1 MSDSR
6 ISINRQ
12 ILTTLYEARV
22 VWPLILLLAG
32 VLLLCLVTAMLLLGG
47 AGQYR
52 GLLVVAALM
61 LVAGLL
67 LSVRQLHNKLLRPLM
82 FLQNSVASV
91 SQGSPGAMVT
101 MQNEGALFSLV
112 HDIGSINEELYDLYE
127 DMDNRVERQ
136 TRRLA
141 QKTASLK
148 ILYDVAATINRATS
162 LDELLLRFLRMLKEM
177 LNGRAATIR
186 LVTANGNM
194 RLVGTIGL
202 DNTLLHDKEMLP
214 VQLCVC
220 GTALSPGN
228 ILCENNPERCSKI
241 NGRKM
246 FGSDEI
252 DVVTVPLEYHD
263 DVLGIYT
270 VFVDSPGISG
280 REDIL
285 DLLKTIG
292 SHLGMAVAKQR
303 SDEEAQNLSIM
314 EERTA
319 LAHELHDSLAQT
331 LASLRFQGR
340 MLSDTMRQEQHSEAA
355 FADLERIRNGLDE
368 AHTEVRALIGSFRAP
383 IGERG
388 FLPALH
394 KLAQRYEEMT
404 GIAPFLQL
412 NCRHLEL
419 NTSEEMQLLRIVQE
433 SLANTRKHSGA
444 NTVRILLNLD
454 DDGMTLLIED
464 DGRGFEETPSGKPGE
479 HIGLS
484 IMQERA
490 RRLGGELK
498 IESEPGEGARVE
510 LFYVPESMK
519 HETGNP

>member
-1 MSDSR
+1 MN
-6 ISINRQ
+6 INRQ
-12 ILTTLYEARV
+12 IAATLREAGAL
-22 VWPLILLLAG
+22 WPLLLLLAG
-32 VLLLCLVTAMLLLGG
+32 VLLLSLAAVMLLSGSDAYKG
-47 AGQYR
+47 A
-52 GLLVVAALM
+52 LFAAAPMIVTGALFSAWR
-61 LVAGLL
+61 LY
-67 LSVRQLHNKLLRPLM
+67 NKLFRPLVL
-82 FLQNSVASV
+82 LQNSVASV
-91 SQGSPGAMVT
+91 SQGNPGAMVS

-148 ILYDVAATINRATS
+148 ILYDVAATINQASS

-186 LVTANGNM
+186 LVTPNGNM

-228 ILCENNPERCSKI
+228 ILCENNPQRCSKI

-246 FGSDEI
+246 FGCDEI

-263 DVLGIYT
+263 VVLGIYNI
-270 VFVDSPGISG
+270 FVDAPGISD

-285 DLLKTIG
+285 ELLKTVG

-303 SDEEAQNLSIM
+303 SDEEARRLSIM

-340 MLSDTMRQEQHSEAA
+340 MLCDTMQQEPHSEAA
-355 FADLERIRNGLDE
+355 FTDLERIRHGLDE
-368 AHTEVRALIGSFRAP
+368 AHTELRALIGSFRAP
-383 IGERG
+383 TGERG

-412 NCRHLEL
+412 NCHNLEL
-419 NTSEEMQLLRIVQE
+419 NPSEEMQLLRIVQE
-433 SLANTRKHSGA
+433 SLANIRKHAEA
-444 NTVRILLNLD
+444 NTVRILINLESN
-454 DDGMTLLIED
+454 GMTVLIED
-464 DGRGFEETPSGKPGE
+464 DGSGFEQAPSGKPGE

-519 HETGNP
+519 NDS

>member
-1 MSDSR
+1 MS
-6 ISINRQ
+6 IQGSINRQ
-12 ILTTLYEARV
+12 IFTTLRKAGV
-22 VWPLILLLAG
+22 VWPLSLLLAG
-32 VLLLCLVTAMLLLGG
+32 VLLLCFAAVMLLSGSD
-47 AGQYR
+47 AYR
-52 GLLVVAALM
+52 SALFVALPMIIVGLLISAW
-61 LVAGLL
+61 
-67 LSVRQLHNKLLRPLM
+67 QLHNKLLKPLIL
-82 FLQNSVASV
+82 LQNSVAGV
-91 SQGSPGAMVT
+91 SQGKPGAMVS
-101 MQNEGALFSLV
+101 MQDEGALFSLV
-112 HDIGSINEELYDLYE
+112 RDISSINEELYDLYE

-148 ILYDVAATINRATS
+148 ILYDVAATINQATS
-162 LDELLLRFLRMLKEM
+162 LDEMLLRFLRMLKEM

-186 LVTANGNM
+186 LVTPNGNM

-220 GTALSPGN
+220 GTALSQGN

-270 VFVDSPGISG
+270 IFVDAPGISD

-285 DLLKTIG
+285 ELLKTIG

-303 SDEEAQNLSIM
+303 SDEEAHRLSIM

-340 MLSDTMRQEQHSEAA
+340 MLSDTMHQEQSSETA
-355 FADLERIRNGLDE
+355 FADLEKIRNGLDE
-368 AHTEVRALIGSFRAP
+368 AHTELRALIGSFRAP
-383 IGERG
+383 TGERG
-388 FLPALH
+388 FLPALQ

-404 GIAPFLQL
+404 GIAPFVQL
-412 NCRHLEL
+412 KCRNLEL
-419 NTSEEMQLLRIVQE
+419 NPSEEMQLLRIVQE
-433 SLANTRKHSGA
+433 SLANIRKHAEA
-444 NTVRILLNLD
+444 NTVRILINLEHN
-454 DDGMTLLIED
+454 GMSVLIED
-464 DGRGFEETPSGKPGE
+464 DGSGFEQAPSGKPGE

-498 IESEPGEGARVE
+498 IESEPGEGTRVE
-510 LFYVPESMK
+510 LFYAPESMK
-519 HETGNP
+519 NDN

>member
-1 MSDSR
+1 MSILTSL
-6 ISINRQ
+6 NRQ
-12 ILTTLYEARV
+12 ILQILRDAGV
-22 VWPLILLLAG
+22 VWPLALLLAG
-32 VLLLCLVTAMLLLGG
+32 VLLLCFAVVTLP
-47 AGQYR
+47 AGSDANSGVLFIALSMVVT
-52 GLLVVAALM
+52 GLFISAW
-61 LVAGLL
+61 
-67 LSVRQLHNKLLRPLM
+67 QLHSKLLRPLM
-82 FLQNSVASV
+82 VLQNSVAGV
-91 SQGSPGAMVT
+91 SQGNPGAMVS
-101 MQNEGALFSLV
+101 MQNEGALSSLV
-112 HDIGSINEELYDLYE
+112 HDIRSINEELYDLYE

-148 ILYDVAATINRATS
+148 ILYDVAATINEAAS

-177 LNGRAATIR
+177 LDGRAATIR
-186 LVTANGNM
+186 LVTPGGNM

-220 GTALSPGN
+220 GTALSQGN
-228 ILCENNPERCSKI
+228 ILCENNPQRCSKI

-252 DVVTVPLEYHD
+252 DVVSVPLEYHD

-270 VFVDSPGISG
+270 VFVDSEGVSG

-303 SDEEAQNLSIM
+303 SDEEARRLSIM

-340 MLSDTMRQEQHSEAA
+340 MLSDTMHQEQPSEAA
-355 FADLERIRNGLDE
+355 FADLEKIRNGLNE
-368 AHTEVRALIGSFRAP
+368 AHTELRALIGSFRAP
-383 IGERG
+383 SGERG
-388 FLPALH
+388 FLPALQ
-394 KLAQRYEEMT
+394 KLAQRYEETT
-404 GIAPFLQL
+404 GITPFVQL
-412 NCRHLEL
+412 KCANLEL
-419 NTSEEMQLLRIVQE
+419 NPSEEMQLLRIVQE
-433 SLANTRKHSGA
+433 SLANIRKHAEA
-444 NTVRILLNLD
+444 NTVRILINLD
-454 DDGMTLLIED
+454 SSGMTVLIED
-464 DGRGFEETPSGKPGE
+464 DGSGFEQRPSGKPGE

-490 RRLGGELK
+490 RRLGGELR
-498 IESEPGEGARVE
+498 IESEPGEGTRVE
-510 LFYVPESMK
+510 LVYVPESMK
-519 HETGNP
+519 NDNRNS

>member
-1 MSDSR
+1 MSMQ

-12 ILTTLYEARV
+12 IITTLREAGV
-22 VWPLILLLAG
+22 VWPLALLSVG
-32 VLLLCLVTAMLLLGG
+32 VLLLCFAAGMLLSGIVAYKGVLFV
-47 AGQYR
+47 ALPMIIV
-52 GLLVVAALM
+52 GLLISAW
-61 LVAGLL
+61 
-67 LSVRQLHNKLLRPLM
+67 QLHSKLLRPLII
-82 FLQNSVASV
+82 LQNSVAGV
-91 SQGSPGAMVT
+91 SQGNPGAVVS
-101 MQNEGALFSLV
+101 MQDEGALFSLV
-112 HDIGSINEELYDLYE
+112 HDISSINEELYDLYE

-148 ILYDVAATINRATS
+148 ILYDVAATINEATS

-177 LNGRAATIR
+177 LDGRAATIR
-186 LVTANGNM
+186 LVTPNGNM

-263 DVLGIYT
+263 DVLGIYNI
-270 VFVDSPGISG
+270 FVDVPGISD

-285 DLLKTIG
+285 ELLKTVG

-303 SDEEAQNLSIM
+303 SDEEARRLSIM
-314 EERTA
+314 EERTN

-340 MLSDTMRQEQHSEAA
+340 MLCDTMQQEPHSEAA
-355 FADLERIRNGLDE
+355 FDDLERIRHGLDE
-368 AHTEVRALIGSFRAP
+368 AHTELRALIGSFRAP
-383 IGERG
+383 TGERG

-404 GIAPFLQL
+404 GTAPFVQL
-412 NCRHLEL
+412 KCRNLEL
-419 NTSEEMQLLRIVQE
+419 NPSEEMQLLRIVQE
-433 SLANTRKHSGA
+433 SLANIRKHAEA
-444 NTVRILLNLD
+444 NTVRILINLESN
-454 DDGMTLLIED
+454 GMSVLIED
-464 DGRGFEETPSGKPGE
+464 DGSGFEQAPSGKPGE

-498 IESEPGEGARVE
+498 IESEPGEGTRVE

-519 HETGNP
+519 NDAGSS

>member
-1 MSDSR
+1 MN
-6 ISINRQ
+6 INRE
-12 ILTTLYEARV
+12 IAATLREAGV
-22 VWPLILLLAG
+22 VWPLTLLLAG
-32 VLLLCLVTAMLLLGG
+32 VLLLCVAAVLLLSGDDYYKG
-47 AGQYR
+47 A
-52 GLLVVAALM
+52 LFAAAPM
-61 LVAGLL
+61 IAAGLL
-67 LSVRQLHNKLLRPLM
+67 ISAWQLYNKLFRPLIM
-82 FLQNSVASV
+82 LQNSVASV
-91 SQGSPGAMVT
+91 SQGSPGAMVS

-148 ILYDVAATINRATS
+148 ILYDVAATINQSTS

-186 LVTANGNM
+186 LVTPNGNM

-202 DNTLLHDKEMLP
+202 DDTLLHDKEMLP

-263 DVLGIYT
+263 DVLGIYNI
-270 VFVDSPGISG
+270 FVDAPGISD

-285 DLLKTIG
+285 ELLKTIG

-303 SDEEAQNLSIM
+303 SDTEAHRLSIM

-340 MLSDTMRQEQHSEAA
+340 MLCDTMQQEPHSDAA
-355 FADLERIRNGLDE
+355 FDDLERIRHGLDE
-368 AHTEVRALIGSFRAP
+368 AHTELRALIGSFRAP
-383 IGERG
+383 TGERG

-404 GIAPFLQL
+404 GIAPFVQL
-412 NCRHLEL
+412 KCRNLEL
-419 NTSEEMQLLRIVQE
+419 NPSEEMQLLRIVQE
-433 SLANTRKHSGA
+433 SLANIRKHAGA
-444 NTVRILLNLD
+444 NTVRILINLEHN
-454 DDGMTLLIED
+454 GMSVLIED
-464 DGRGFEETPSGKPGE
+464 DGTGFEQAPFGKPGE

-498 IESEPGEGARVE
+498 IESEPGEGTRVE
-510 LFYVPESMK
+510 LFYVPESMR
-519 HETGNP
+519 NDS

>member
-1 MSDSR
+1 M
-6 ISINRQ
+6 SINRQ
-12 ILTTLYEARV
+12 IAGTLRDAGV
-22 VWPLILLLAG
+22 VWPLVLLLTG
-32 VLLLCLVTAMLLLGG
+32 VLLLSLYAVMRFSEAGLVSDQYQWVLFTAAPM
-47 AGQYR
+47 
-52 GLLVVAALM
+52 V
-61 LVAGLL
+61 VAGLTI
-67 LSVRQLHNKLLRPLM
+67 SAWQLHTRLLRPLVM
-82 FLQNSVASV
+82 LQNSVASV
-91 SQGSPGAMVT
+91 SQGNPGAIVS

-148 ILYDVAATINRATS
+148 ILYDVAATINQATS

-186 LVTANGNM
+186 LVTPNGNM

-202 DNTLLHDKEMLP
+202 DDTLLHDKEMLP

-228 ILCENNPERCSKI
+228 ILCEKNPERCSKI

-263 DVLGIYT
+263 DVLGIYSI
-270 VFVDSPGISG
+270 FVDTPGIAG

-285 DLLKTIG
+285 ELLKTIG
-292 SHLGMAVAKQR
+292 SHMGMAVAKQR
-303 SDEEAQNLSIM
+303 SDTEAHRLSIM

-340 MLSDTMRQEQHSEAA
+340 MLSDTMEQEPHSGAA
-355 FADLERIRNGLDE
+355 FADLERIRNGLNE
-368 AHTEVRALIGSFRAP
+368 AHTELRALIGSFRAP
-383 IGERG
+383 TGERG

-394 KLAQRYEEMT
+394 KLTQRYEERT

-412 NCRHLEL
+412 KCTNLEL
-419 NTSEEMQLLRIVQE
+419 NPSEEMQLLRIVQE
-433 SLANTRKHSGA
+433 ALANIRKHAEA
-444 NTVRILLNLD
+444 NNVRILLNLD
-454 DDGMTLLIED
+454 GSGLTVLIED
-464 DGRGFEETPSGKPGE
+464 DGAGFEQAPSGKPGE

-498 IESEPGEGARVE
+498 IESEPGEGTRVE
-510 LFYVPESMK
+510 LFYVPESMRSDSSS
-519 HETGNP
+519 

>member
-1 MSDSR
+1 MSVQHSV
-6 ISINRQ
+6 NRKIFT
-12 ILTTLYEARV
+12 ILREAGV
-22 VWPLILLLAG
+22 VWPLLLLSLG
-32 VLLLCLVTAMLLLGG
+32 VLLLCFAAVVLP
-47 AGQYR
+47 AGSNAYK
-52 GLLVVAALM
+52 GVLFAAL
-61 LVAGLL
+61 LIIIAGLL
-67 LSVRQLHNKLLRPLM
+67 ISAWQFYNKLLRPLII
-82 FLQNSVASV
+82 LQNSVANV
-91 SQGSPGAMVT
+91 SQGNPGAMVST
-101 MQNEGALFSLV
+101 QDEGALFTLV
-112 HDIGSINEELYDLYE
+112 RDIRSINEELYDLYE
-127 DMDNRVERQ
+127 EMDDRVERQ

-141 QKTASLK
+141 QKTTSLK

-162 LDELLLRFLRMLKEM
+162 LDELLLGFLRMLKEM

-186 LVTANGNM
+186 LVTPNGNM

-246 FGSDEI
+246 FGSDEV

-263 DVLGIYT
+263 DVVGIYNI
-270 VFVDSPGISG
+270 FVDVPGISD

-285 DLLKTIG
+285 ELLKTVG

-303 SDEEAQNLSIM
+303 SDEEAHRLSIM

-340 MLSDTMRQEQHSEAA
+340 MLSDTMQQEPRSEAA
-355 FADLERIRNGLDE
+355 FADLERIRHGLDE
-368 AHTEVRALIGSFRAP
+368 AHTELRALIGSFRAP
-383 IGERG
+383 TGERG

-404 GIAPFLQL
+404 GIDPFVQIK
-412 NCRHLEL
+412 CRNLEL
-419 NTSEEMQLLRIVQE
+419 NPSEEMQLLRIVQE
-433 SLANTRKHSGA
+433 SLANIRKHAGA
-444 NTVRILLNLD
+444 NTVRILINLERN
-454 DDGMTLLIED
+454 GMSVLIED
-464 DGRGFEETPSGKPGE
+464 DGSGFEQAPSGKPGE

-498 IESEPGEGARVE
+498 IESEPGEGTRVE
-510 LFYVPESMK
+510 LFYVPESM
-519 HETGNP
+519 TNDS